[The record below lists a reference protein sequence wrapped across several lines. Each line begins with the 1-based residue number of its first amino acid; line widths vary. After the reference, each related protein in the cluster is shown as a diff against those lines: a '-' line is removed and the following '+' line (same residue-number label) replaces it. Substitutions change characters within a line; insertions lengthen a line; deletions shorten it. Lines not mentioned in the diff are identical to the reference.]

1 MTSIIKLKMLSY
13 ESTKNFCE
21 SAQPLMVIQFEL
33 VTKLW
38 EYEKVVLYEVPDHL
52 HYSATQIP
60 A

>member
-1 MTSIIKLKMLSY
+1 MLSY

-38 EYEKVVLYEVPDHL
+38 EYGKVVKYEVPDLL

-60 A
+60 AQTLT